1 MEGTFV
7 SLLPPIAAILLC
19 IILREAILSLFIGV
33 FVGALILQG
42 FNPFSALFHSVDGL
56 ILNALID
63 EDHLMNIIFVI
74 LIGGF
79 VEIMN
84 RSGYTR
90 YWISALANLLRTRRN
105 AGASIWLSGMILFID
120 DYANSLIIGNGFRK
134 LVDRV
139 GISREKLAF
148 LVDTTSA
155 PITSI
160 MFISTW
166 IGFEISTIQSVLDAK
181 SIDAY
186 TGYGLFFTSIP
197 YRFYPILILFFCFWL
212 VWTERDFGPMRRA
225 EEETIRNGGPGFDE
239 EDDNASGVESPS
251 LYSLFVFAPFAVLTI
266 FTLIFLASSGI
277 QNGAVI
283 DWGQP
288 WVTMAD
294 IFNNADAYRSIIW
307 ATLLASVLAWGI
319 HLLLLRES
327 FKKVYDAWLA
337 GCKSMF
343 PICMILTLAW
353 SIGSV
358 CTALGTDAFVAS
370 ILGSDFNPTYLPFAT
385 FICAAVISFSTGTSF
400 GTMSILIPIVMPL
413 ALPFSETDPAI
424 LNATVGSILGGAIF
438 GDHCSPISD
447 TTILSSAASGC
458 TVTAHVNTQLPYAL
472 TAAVVASLCLLTVSS
487 VAAWML
493 ICCGSIVLV
502 GITYLVGRK
511 PDGIEPLQP
520 LRTTGGE

>member
-7 SLLPPIAAILLC
+7 SLLPPLAAILLC
-19 IILREAILSLFIGV
+19 IVLREAILSLFIGV
-33 FVGALILQG
+33 FVGALILNG

-56 ILNALID
+56 ILNSLID
-63 EDHLMNIIFVI
+63 EDHLMNIIFVV

-90 YWISALANLLRTRRN
+90 YWISTLANILRTRRN
-105 AGASIWLSGMILFID
+105 AGVSIWASGMLLFVD
-120 DYANSLIIGNGFRK
+120 DYANSLIVGNGFRK

-181 SIDAY
+181 AIEGYS
-186 TGYGLFFTSIP
+186 GYGLFFTSIP

-212 VWTERDFGPMRRA
+212 VWSQRDFGPMRRA
-225 EEETIRNGGPGFDE
+225 EEEAIRNGGPGFDE
-239 EDDNASGVESPS
+239 EDDNTSGVESPNVYT
-251 LYSLFVFAPFAVLTI
+251 LLVFAPFAVLTI
-266 FTLIFLASSGI
+266 FTLIFLTYSGVR
-277 QNGAVI
+277 NGAAI
-283 DWGQP
+283 DWGTP
-288 WVTMAD
+288 WATMAD
-294 IFNNADAYRSIIW
+294 IFNNADAYRSIVW
-307 ATLLASVLAWGI
+307 ATLLASVLAYGI

-327 FKKVYDAWLA
+327 FAKVYDAWLD

-358 CTALGTDAFVAS
+358 CTELGTDAFVAS
-370 ILGSDFNPTYLPFAT
+370 ILGADFNPAYLPVVT

-413 ALPFSETDPAI
+413 ALPFSESNPEI

-458 TVTAHVNTQLPYAL
+458 TVTSHVNTQLPYAL
-472 TAAVVASLCLLTVSS
+472 TAAAVAAICLLS
-487 VAAWML
+487 VNVAPAWTL
-493 ICCGSIVLV
+493 NIGGGVALVIVAY
-502 GITYLVGRK
+502 TVGRK
-511 PDGIEPLQP
+511 PQGIDES
-520 LRTTGGE
+520 

>member
-7 SLLPPIAAILLC
+7 SLLPPLAAILLC

-33 FVGALILQG
+33 FVGALIVQG
-42 FNPFSALFHSVDGL
+42 FNPLSALFHSVDGF
-56 ILNALID
+56 ILAELTD
-63 EDHLMNIIFVI
+63 EDHILNLMFVV

-90 YWISALANLLRTRRN
+90 YWISALAGILRTRRN
-105 AGASIWLSGMILFID
+105 AGVSIWASGMVFFID
-120 DYANSLIIGNGFRK
+120 DYANSLIVGNGYRK

-139 GISREKLAF
+139 RISREKLAF
-148 LVDTTSA
+148 IVDTTSA

-181 SIDAY
+181 AIEGYS
-186 TGYGLFFTSIP
+186 GYGLFFTSIP
-197 YRFYPILILFFCFWL
+197 YRFYPILILFFCLWL
-212 VWTERDFGPMRRA
+212 VWTQRDYGPMRRA
-225 EEETIRNGGPGFDE
+225 EEAALREGGPGFDE
-239 EDDNASGVESPS
+239 EDGGAAGIESPS
-251 LYSLFVFAPFAVLTI
+251 LFTLFVFAPFAVLTI
-266 FTLIFLASSGI
+266 FTLIFLTYSGI
-277 QNGAVI
+277 ANGAET
-283 DWGQP
+283 DWSAP
-288 WVTMAD
+288 WQTMAS
-294 IFNNADAYRSIIW
+294 IFNESDAYRSIVW
-307 ATLLASVLAWGI
+307 ATLLASVTAYAI
-319 HLLLLRES
+319 HLFLLKES
-327 FKKVYDAWLA
+327 FAKVYDAWLD

-358 CTALGTDAFVAS
+358 CTELGTDAFVAS
-370 ILGSDFNPTYLPFAT
+370 ILGADFNPAYLPVVT

-400 GTMSILIPIVMPL
+400 GTMSILIPIVTPL
-413 ALPFSETDPAI
+413 ALPFSESNPEI

-458 TVTAHVNTQLPYAL
+458 SVTAHVNTQLPYAL
-472 TAAVVASLCLLTVSS
+472 TAALVASLCLMSVNLAPAWTLNLTGL
-487 VAAWML
+487 AAL
-493 ICCGSIVLV
+493 AFIAYAL
-502 GITYLVGRK
+502 GRK
-511 PDGIEPLQP
+511 PHGIAE
-520 LRTTGGE
+520 